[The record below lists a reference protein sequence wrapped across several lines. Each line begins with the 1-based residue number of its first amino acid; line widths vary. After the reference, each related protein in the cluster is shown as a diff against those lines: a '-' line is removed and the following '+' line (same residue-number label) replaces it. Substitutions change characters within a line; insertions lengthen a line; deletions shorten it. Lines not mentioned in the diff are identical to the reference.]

1 MVQIITNQWWGGG
14 WGGWEKY
21 VAWQDIAI
29 SWGLQSDSGS
39 MSISVSDAISLEW
52 VIAYWWASQSWT
64 PTPTSPVDIECNNWV
79 LKFDGSLY
87 ADWTQETISDGTN
100 VANAEI
106 LLSVS
111 SNRDEQNLITWK
123 ITRNVKVLV
132 LDWTEDWTKNWTH
145 FEAELLDNNA
155 FSHLVCTHFKNEPV
169 ALNDLAIYKSSGSP
183 ILQIRYDAQADV
195 DAFKSW
201 LASEYANNTP
211 VMVLYALETPT
222 TETVAWQTLALTD
235 WAWTFTITA
244 SQISPLNIWVSYRIP
259 WNIIDFTNETWYI
272 TEADLPDLSWYQ
284 TKSNL
289 VTSLTN
295 PDDTHYPSAKA
306 VSDAISWGGAWDMLK
321 SVYDPNNVNAN
332 AFDYN
337 NFINTPTIPTD
348 NCQLANWC
356 DYATCCYVNDSI
368 NSVTAYYI
376 TKNAQGDQFAT
387 YAELAAATTF
397 YSGGVVR
404 VPTRNDYTIVLADEL
419 HDDATTRYIYNSG
432 WEYQYTV
439 NETALTQAQL
449 DAINSGI
456 TAAKVTCYDSCYA
469 QCCDIPTDN
478 CQLSNGCGYTTCTWT
493 LSTCSDVIS
502 ALWYTP
508 YSSTNPSWYTT
519 CTWTLQSCDIACING
534 CCLTNGW
541 DICIQWGTWDMAYS
555 DFNFQTKSWA
565 SFNLD
570 LASTITPSQNF
581 TINAPSEIKDGQTYI
596 LRVNNWDTAY
606 TMTLGTNIIN
616 PYSTPT
622 TLTANWLDQFIFLA
636 VGWKLELQPEIPS
649 SLEKPMVDL
658 LIVAWWWAWWWTCN
672 NYNTWWGWGW
682 GQVIQCYD
690 YQLCTDSYSVS
701 IWSGGVWWQYLQWCN
716 WWDSCFWNIVA
727 YWWWGWWVWCSGCNS
742 PTSPSFWRSWW
753 NWWWGGAE
761 VETRTCNAWWYSI
774 SNWHRWGRWF
784 GCSWWW
790 WGGAWWDGSD
800 AFQFNCSIG
809 WTWWPWVVSKIPC
822 ECDWCLFWTW
832 GSSWCCMS
840 YAYPWWWK
848 YCTNA
853 DFYWWWGWGGWYCW
867 CSWCDWIIYV
877 RYKIWW
883 AISSSTWWNCCYEC
897 DWYCIHKFT
906 SNWTFSYS

>member
-1 MVQIITNQWWGGG
+1 MVQIITNNSWGGG

-79 LKFDGSLY
+79 LKFDGNLY

-356 DYATCCYVNDSI
+356 WYTTCTWNAIDSCVVHLAWGETITGQKTFTQPTKIQSGDATWALIIWANLNSSVVSANNRKMARVWMPSFDTCAPVTIISWDSQNSAVNLVDFWWNPLATWSAAPDFIRFVVAKTHWSTCGDKINMFEVSNYEWADVNFLQHKKWISLNAKTMLSDDAIPTAWDCGCLVPSTRWVQWELGSYAKCTDIPTDNCQLANWCDYATCCYVNDSI

-397 YSGGVVR
+397 YSGWVVR
-404 VPTRNDYTIVLADEL
+404 VPTKNDYTIVLADEN
-419 HDDATTRYIYNSG
+419 HDNATTRYIYNSG

-478 CQLSNGCGYTTCTWT
+478 CQLSNGC
-493 LSTCSDVIS
+493 
-502 ALWYTP
+502 
-508 YSSTNPSWYTT
+508 WYTT
-519 CTWTLQSCDIACING
+519 CTWTLVASDLTPYAQTSCIACINW
-534 CCLTNGW
+534 CCLTNGGNISV
-541 DICIQWGTWDMAYS
+541 DGAFDSCPYTQAEYNQLEID
-555 DFNFQTKSWA
+555 
-565 SFNLD
+565 
-570 LASTITPSQNF
+570 TPSVL
-581 TINAPSEIKDGQTYI
+581 SD
-596 LRVNNWDTAY
+596 
-606 TMTLGTNIIN
+606 
-616 PYSTPT
+616 
-622 TLTANWLDQFIFLA
+622 
-636 VGWKLELQPEIPS
+636 
-649 SLEKPMVDL
+649 
-658 LIVAWWWAWWWTCN
+658 
-672 NYNTWWGWGW
+672 
-682 GQVIQCYD
+682 
-690 YQLCTDSYSVS
+690 
-701 IWSGGVWWQYLQWCN
+701 GVWRL
-716 WWDSCFWNIVA
+716 
-727 YWWWGWWVWCSGCNS
+727 
-742 PTSPSFWRSWW
+742 
-753 NWWWGGAE
+753 
-761 VETRTCNAWWYSI
+761 
-774 SNWHRWGRWF
+774 
-784 GCSWWW
+784 
-790 WGGAWWDGSD
+790 
-800 AFQFNCSIG
+800 
-809 WTWWPWVVSKIPC
+809 
-822 ECDWCLFWTW
+822 
-832 GSSWCCMS
+832 
-840 YAYPWWWK
+840 
-848 YCTNA
+848 
-853 DFYWWWGWGGWYCW
+853 
-867 CSWCDWIIYV
+867 IY
-877 RYKIWW
+877 
-883 AISSSTWWNCCYEC
+883 E
-897 DWYCIHKFT
+897 
-906 SNWTFSYS
+906 